1 MNALVRRLAPV
12 FLMAG
17 APWAGGAC
25 FATTN
30 DVRVL
35 QSDVQALRQDQA
47 RKDSAMLQ
55 ALEELMV
62 SLRRQ
67 NDSLRNISDRLTR
80 TQGDV
85 RGDLYTINQQLLQI
99 QELTGQSQ
107 RRLQELRSSIEARQ
121 QEAAQAPPTPT
132 TLRDTV
138 RDTVPAGAPPPAAAS
153 PAVPAGAPGPNQL
166 FQSSLDQLRRGSPGS
181 ARRGFEELLRL
192 YPTSDVAGEAQFYLG
207 EALAAEGNVAAA
219 DTAYATVV
227 SKYAQSPRAA
237 TALYKRALLL
247 QQRGNIAQARTAL
260 NDLVRRYPRSDEA
273 QLARERL
280 RTMK

>member
-1 MNALVRRLAPV
+1 MIALVRRLAPV
-12 FLMAG
+12 FVMAT
-17 APWAGGAC
+17 GAC

-35 QSDVQALRQDQA
+35 QSDVQALRQEQA

-67 NDSLRNISDRLTR
+67 NDSLRNLSDRLTR

-121 QEAAQAPPTPT
+121 QEAVQTTPT
-132 TLRDTV
+132 TTTPRDTV
-138 RDTVPAGAPPPAAAS
+138 RDTVRAGVAPPAAAPS
-153 PAVPAGAPGPNQL
+153 GVPAGAPGPNQL

-247 QQRGNIAQARTAL
+247 EQRGNIAQARTAL
-260 NDLVRRYPRSDEA
+260 NDIVRRYPRSDEA

>member
-1 MNALVRRLAPV
+1 MTALVRRVAPV
-12 FLMAG
+12 GLLAG
-17 APWAGGAC
+17 ALCAGAAC
-25 FATTN
+25 FATTKDVQVLQN
-30 DVRVL
+30 DV
-35 QSDVQALRQDQA
+35 QTLRQEQA

-67 NDSLRNISDRLTR
+67 NDSLKNLSDRLTR

-121 QEAAQAPPTPT
+121 QESAQVPTPAT
-132 TLRDTV
+132 PRDTV
-138 RDTVPAGAPPPAAAS
+138 RDTARAGAAPPAAAPS
-153 PAVPAGAPGPNQL
+153 GAPAGAPGPNQL

-207 EALAAEGNVAAA
+207 EALAAEGNAGAA

-227 SKYAQSPRAA
+227 SKYADSPRAA

>member
-138 RDTVPAGAPPPAAAS
+138 RDTVPAGAP
-153 PAVPAGAPGPNQL
+153 GPNQL

-273 QLARERL
+273 HPSSLLVRSRG
-280 RTMK
+280 

>member
-1 MNALVRRLAPV
+1 MTALIRRAGPV
-12 FLMAG
+12 ILIAG
-17 APWAGGAC
+17 ALGAGGAC
-25 FATTN
+25 FATTKDVQVLQN
-30 DVRVL
+30 DV
-35 QSDVQALRQDQA
+35 QTLRQEQA

-67 NDSLRNISDRLTR
+67 NDSLKNLSDRLTR

-85 RGDLYTINQQLLQI
+85 RGDLYQINQQLLQI

-121 QEAAQAPPTPT
+121 QEAAQVMPTPT
-132 TLRDTV
+132 TPRDTV
-138 RDTVPAGAPPPAAAS
+138 RDTTARAGAAPPEAA
-153 PAVPAGAPGPNQL
+153 APGPNQL

-192 YPTSDVAGEAQFYLG
+192 YPTADIAGEAQFYLG
-207 EALAAEGNVAAA
+207 EAFAAEGNVGAA

-247 QQRGNIAQARTAL
+247 QQRGNIALARTAL
-260 NDLVRRYPRSDEA
+260 NDLIRRYPRSDEA
-273 QLARERL
+273 QLARDRL